1 MMTFLSRLQILHIFH
16 LDCFILY
23 LLVQYFDEMD
33 ICVQLTTICL
43 INTREVEV
51 GWTQV
56 HLPTHFTKI

>member
-33 ICVQLTTICL
+33 ICVQLTT
-43 INTREVEV
+43 RDVGV
-51 GWTQV
+51 GWAQD